1 MLGREAVPTS
11 MDVELRIKPFMQGTY
26 AGERLS
32 FGLKGEG
39 SWGNAIAA
47 SRTREIRPSGMRGGL
62 TETWA
67 MEETGTRRANRK
79 GGYWTLSS

>member
-47 SRTREIRPSGMRGGL
+47 SRTREIRPSGMREGL

-67 MEETGTRRANRK
+67 TAASIRC
-79 GGYWTLSS
+79 